1 MNQETIA
8 SVKQAGDWLAGG
20 ITLAVIIGWLPTIA
34 SLLTIVYMTIRIWES
49 ATVRRLLRAVC
60 NDCAAWWER

>member
-1 MNQETIA
+1 MNQDTIA
-8 SVKQAGDWLAGG
+8 NVKQAGDWLAGG
-20 ITLAVIIGWLPTIA
+20 ITIAVIIGWLPTIA

-60 NDCAAWWER
+60 TDCAAWWER